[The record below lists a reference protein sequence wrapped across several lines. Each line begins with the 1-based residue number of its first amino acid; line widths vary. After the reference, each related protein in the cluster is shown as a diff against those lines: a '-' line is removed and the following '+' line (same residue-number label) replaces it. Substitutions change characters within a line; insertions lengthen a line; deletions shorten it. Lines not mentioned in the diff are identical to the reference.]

1 MRDDGVLTRD
11 WETTRLFPAFR
22 VLVVTAL
29 GALFVN
35 VWLAQ

>member
-1 MRDDGVLTRD
+1 MRTTGVLTLD
-11 WETTRLFPAFR
+11 WETIRLFPAFR

-29 GALFVN
+29 GALFVG